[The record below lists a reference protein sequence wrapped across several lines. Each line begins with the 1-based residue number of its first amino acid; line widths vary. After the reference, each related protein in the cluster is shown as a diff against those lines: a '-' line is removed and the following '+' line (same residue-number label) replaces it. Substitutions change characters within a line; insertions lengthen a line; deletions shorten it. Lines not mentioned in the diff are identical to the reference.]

1 MFPNRRRPR
10 FPLLVASTESLADL
24 NARLKKK
31 QAPPVPMDRFR
42 PNLVVAGVTKE
53 GNAPFAED
61 AWKTMTRAGD
71 RLALTVA
78 KPCSRCKMPTIDQAT
93 GEPDGGDATTDD
105 AAADEG
111 GGPRALAEPTAT
123 LKEYRT
129 GAALKLKNPKWRQE
143 VFFGQNI
150 THASPGAE
158 INVGDTF
165 YVRSKGRSCA
175 IS

>member
-1 MFPNRRRPR
+1 M
-10 FPLLVASTESLADL
+10 
-24 NARLKKK
+24 
-31 QAPPVPMDRFR
+31 PMDRFR

-129 GAALKLKNPKWRQE
+129 GAALKLKHPKWRQE
-143 VFFGQNI
+143 VFVGQSI